1 MTSSDQPSLIE
12 YPCNFPIKIVGRVG
26 TSNANTSAILAVLA
40 GSDTLADRPPNGAMN
55 EESDSLLS
63 PPASEVAAAALL
75 EQRRQEFMQS
85 VLAIVQ
91 RHAPDFDP
99 ANLEVRISRKN
110 TYLSLTC
117 TILATSREQ
126 LDQLYQELCDQPN
139 VVMVL

>member
-1 MTSSDQPSLIE
+1 MD
-12 YPCNFPIKIVGRVG
+12 G
-26 TSNANTSAILAVLA
+26 
-40 GSDTLADRPPNGAMN
+40 
-55 EESDSLLS
+55 ESDSLPS

-85 VLAIVQ
+85 VLTIVQ

-99 ANLEVRISRKN
+99 ANLEARISRKN

>member
-12 YPCNFPIKIVGRVG
+12 YPCNFPIKIVGRVVTSGATG
-26 TSNANTSAILAVLA
+26 TSDTS
-40 GSDTLADRPPNGAMN
+40 GTLASLGECRPDGPAEGEDM
-55 EESDSLLS
+55 SF
-63 PPASEVAAAALL
+63 PPANQVATAALL
-75 EQRRQEFMQS
+75 EQRRQNFMQS
-85 VLAIVQ
+85 VLTIVK

-99 ANLEVRISRKN
+99 ATLEVRISRKN

-126 LDQLYQELCDQPN
+126 LDNLYQELCDQPN

>member
-12 YPCNFPIKIVGRVG
+12 YPCNFPIKVVGRVVKGTLGASG
-26 TSNANTSAILAVLA
+26 TSGTSGAV
-40 GSDTLADRPPNGAMN
+40 ADSRPDGPAEG
-55 EESDSLLS
+55 DDLS
-63 PPASEVAAAALL
+63 FPPANQTVTAALL
-75 EQRRQEFMQS
+75 EQRRQDFMQS
-85 VLAIVQ
+85 VLTIVK

-99 ANLEVRISRKN
+99 ASLEVRISRKN

-126 LDQLYQELCDQPN
+126 LDRLYQELCDQPN

>member
-26 TSNANTSAILAVLA
+26 TSSANRPDMLAALA
-40 GSDTLADRPPNGAMN
+40 GSDTLADSPPNGPMDG
-55 EESDSLLS
+55 ESDSLPS

>member
-12 YPCNFPIKIVGRVG
+12 YPCNFPIKIVGRVVTSGATG
-26 TSNANTSAILAVLA
+26 TSDTSAMLPDSRPDGPTA
-40 GSDTLADRPPNGAMN
+40 SDG
-55 EESDSLLS
+55 LS
-63 PPASEVAAAALL
+63 FPPANQAVTAALL
-75 EQRRQEFMQS
+75 EQRRQDFMQS
-85 VLAIVQ
+85 VLTIVQ

-99 ANLEVRISRKN
+99 ATLEVRISRKN

-126 LDQLYQELCDQPN
+126 LDRLYQELCDQPN

>member
-12 YPCNFPIKIVGRVG
+12 YPCNFPMKIVGRVV
-26 TSNANTSAILAVLA
+26 TSGATATSDKS
-40 GSDTLADRPPNGAMN
+40 GTLASLGNCRPDGPVEG
-55 EESDSLLS
+55 EDLS
-63 PPASEVAAAALL
+63 FPPANEVAAAALL
-75 EQRRQEFMQS
+75 EQRRQNFMQS
-85 VLAIVQ
+85 VLTIVK

-99 ANLEVRISRKN
+99 ATLEVRISRKN

-126 LDQLYQELCDQPN
+126 LDGLYRELCDQPN